1 MMSLAVLSS
10 AWLRSPWLLWGI
22 GPVIAS
28 VVGFFVA
35 AALLELLLFS
45 SWCDNCLITYAS
57 SSNTPRK
64 QLMAAT
70 HKRIPLRKQ
79 VRGCAMTLL
88 GPNNIV
94 NGMGLALL
102 MLWAKPN
109 VTAWMP
115 GTAVSF
121 LVQFVALSLVGDFGL
136 YWGHRVQ
143 HESKLLWRLH
153 SKHHAI
159 DTPSPFSTLFIDP
172 TDAALQGAIP
182 FAFAALVVRPAPGVL
197 YLYIAARI
205 AENALNHSGIDS
217 PLLDLLTLKR
227 LPLRAPAA
235 FHDAHHKYCNHA
247 HKASNYGES
256 FWLWDWA
263 FGTLCP
269 LSGRAA
275 SKAAAVA
282 AAAAGQEVKHSRK
295 L

>member
-1 MMSLAVLSS
+1 MLSAAALS
-10 AWLRSPWLLWGI
+10 AAWLRNPWLLWGV
-22 GPVIAS
+22 GPILAS
-28 VVGFFVA
+28 VTGFFAA
-35 AALLELLLFS
+35 AALLELLLAT
-45 SWCDNCLITYAS
+45 SWFDSCLITYAS

-70 HKRIPLRKQ
+70 HKRISFTKQLRGSAK
-79 VRGCAMTLL
+79 TLL
-88 GPNNIV
+88 GPNNVI
-94 NGMGLALL
+94 NGVGLTLL
-102 MLWAKPN
+102 MLWAQPH
-109 VTAWMP
+109 VAAWMP
-115 GTAVSF
+115 GTVFGF

-159 DTPSPFSTLFIDP
+159 DTPSPFSTLFIHP

-182 FAFAALVVRPAPGVL
+182 FAVAALVVRPDPGVL
-197 YLYIAARI
+197 YIYIAARI

-217 PLLDLLTLKR
+217 PLLDLLTLKT
-227 LPLRAPAA
+227 LPFRAPAA

-247 HKASNYGES
+247 YKASNYGES

-275 SKAAAVA
+275 SKAAGGEAKQA
-282 AAAAGQEVKHSRK
+282 DINAR
-295 L
+295 